1 MVNRDK
7 LLQHFGK
14 RVREI
19 RLDCGVTQEQ
29 LAERAGFDRTYISLV
44 ERGKRNLSL
53 LNVCQLAQ
61 ALGQSPEDLVRGL

>member
-1 MVNRDK
+1 MGNRDK

-14 RVREI
+14 RVREA
-19 RLDCGVTQEQ
+19 RVACGVTQEQ

-53 LNVCQLAQ
+53 LNVCQLAH
-61 ALGQSPEDLVRGL
+61 ALGQSPEYLVRGL